1 MVKHL
6 IYKGFTLMQTG
17 NAAVNES
24 KRVKK
29 PVAEKEEYEKQYS

>member
-17 NAAVNES
+17 SNES

-29 PVAEKEEYEKQYS
+29 SVAEKEEYEKQYS